1 MKGMNKMKNI
11 KIIGCGGAGAKTISY
26 IKNKCIPGAVC
37 IAMDS
42 AEEALSAI
50 NADVKVVC
58 NENIDNTEFAKA
70 VGIAADN
77 AIFIIAGLG
86 GSCGGHLAE
95 IAAKQ
100 IPGIIC
106 CYCIMPYQFEGDA
119 RGENAVITH
128 YRLTSHGVNVVKIDN
143 DEVLSKTLNEPSG
156 MTVGQMHESISDYIY
171 KDILKRTE
179 DLADI

>member
-1 MKGMNKMKNI
+1 MKNI

-26 IKNKCIPGAVC
+26 IKNKCIPDSVC
-37 IAMDS
+37 IAIDS

-70 VGIAADN
+70 AGIAADD

-86 GSCGGHLAE
+86 GSYGGHLAE

-100 IPGIIC
+100 IPEIIC
-106 CYCIMPYQFEGDA
+106 CYCMMPYQFEG
-119 RGENAVITH
+119 ITRNEKALKEYH
-128 YRLTSHGVNVVKIDN
+128 QLTSHGVNVVKIDN

-156 MTVGQMHESISDYIY
+156 ITVGQMHESISDYIY
-171 KDILKRTE
+171 KDILKHME
-179 DLADI
+179 DFADI

>member
-1 MKGMNKMKNI
+1 MKNI

-26 IKNKCIPGAVC
+26 IKNKCIPDAVC
-37 IAMDS
+37 IAIDS

-70 VGIAADN
+70 AGIAADD

-86 GSCGGHLAE
+86 GSCSGPLAE
-95 IAAKQ
+95 FAAKQ

-106 CYCIMPYQFEGDA
+106 CYCIMPYQFEGITRNEKA
-119 RGENAVITH
+119 LKEYHKLVLLGINAV
-128 YRLTSHGVNVVKIDN
+128 RIDN
-143 DEVLSKTLNEPSG
+143 NEFFGKTLDEPSS

-179 DLADI
+179 DFADI